1 MARSSL
7 QTSWLTDSAEG
18 APLVPPTHQRPSQGQ
33 CGGFVDRAVGHGDG
47 VAQAARSG
55 ARAAR
60 VGGGAG
66 GNSARRCASVGAGPH
81 DRSPRTPELHRPPR
95 TGIAKK
101 KSATSVGS
109 RSAAPAPAAGSVCWR
124 SSLSRRAPRAR
135 ETAARVVNALP
146 WPCCCDR
153 GVGEADRLARR
164 RRGQRPKLAPP
175 SALAALDQAK
185 SKSAAAAPVQSSG
198 RIRRRRLAREEWRK
212 ERLTKAGRRRLVWR
226 FGLPDRSCR
235 PRREALNGV
244 TERREPSAAWRSRQS

>member
-124 SSLSRRAPRAR
+124 NSRRRFPRAR
-135 ETAARVVNALP
+135 GAPTLR
-146 WPCCCDR
+146 
-153 GVGEADRLARR
+153 ARR
-164 RRGQRPKLAPP
+164 
-175 SALAALDQAK
+175 
-185 SKSAAAAPVQSSG
+185 SG
-198 RIRRRRLAREEWRK
+198 FANTAIA
-212 ERLTKAGRRRLVWR
+212 
-226 FGLPDRSCR
+226 
-235 PRREALNGV
+235 NG
-244 TERREPSAAWRSRQS
+244 TA

>member
-1 MARSSL
+1 MTVESVCILALLRGRAVL
-7 QTSWLTDSAEG
+7 
-18 APLVPPTHQRPSQGQ
+18 QGQ

-66 GNSARRCASVGAGPH
+66 GNSARQCASVGAGPH

-124 SSLSRRAPRAR
+124 SSLGRRAPRAR
-135 ETAARVVNALP
+135 ETAARVVNARPDGSANSRRNRHDPL
-146 WPCCCDR
+146 DR
-153 GVGEADRLARR
+153 QDDARN
-164 RRGQRPKLAPP
+164 P
-175 SALAALDQAK
+175 
-185 SKSAAAAPVQSSG
+185 
-198 RIRRRRLAREEWRK
+198 
-212 ERLTKAGRRRLVWR
+212 AG
-226 FGLPDRSCR
+226 
-235 PRREALNGV
+235 N
-244 TERREPSAAWRSRQS
+244 

>member
-101 KSATSVGS
+101 KSATSLGS
-109 RSAAPAPAAGSVCWR
+109 RSAARFPRHAGIP
-124 SSLSRRAPRAR
+124 LS
-135 ETAARVVNALP
+135 
-146 WPCCCDR
+146 WHR
-153 GVGEADRLARR
+153 G
-164 RRGQRPKLAPP
+164 
-175 SALAALDQAK
+175 
-185 SKSAAAAPVQSSG
+185 
-198 RIRRRRLAREEWRK
+198 LAREP
-212 ERLTKAGRRRLVWR
+212 L
-226 FGLPDRSCR
+226 SSSISR
-235 PRREALNGV
+235 P
-244 TERREPSAAWRSRQS
+244 PKRQSSLALRKHL

>member
-124 SSLSRRAPRAR
+124 SSLGRRAPRAR
-135 ETAARVVNALP
+135 ETAARVVNARARGHTVSNLP
-146 WPCCCDR
+146 AIATWTPY
-153 GVGEADRLARR
+153 LAVWVLSTRR
-164 RRGQRPKLAPP
+164 PPNRSGQTDLQQLRRG
-175 SALAALDQAK
+175 D
-185 SKSAAAAPVQSSG
+185 
-198 RIRRRRLAREEWRK
+198 
-212 ERLTKAGRRRLVWR
+212 
-226 FGLPDRSCR
+226 GL
-235 PRREALNGV
+235 
-244 TERREPSAAWRSRQS
+244 

>member
-7 QTSWLTDSAEG
+7 QTSWLTDSAEKG

-124 SSLSRRAPRAR
+124 SSLGRRAPRAR
-135 ETAARVVNALP
+135 FAAIFLLYRELENTRLIDVVGALTIFAVVT
-146 WPCCCDR
+146 R
-153 GVGEADRLARR
+153 
-164 RRGQRPKLAPP
+164 
-175 SALAALDQAK
+175 
-185 SKSAAAAPVQSSG
+185 
-198 RIRRRRLAREEWRK
+198 AREVGRAMPTDLLEPP
-212 ERLTKAGRRRLVWR
+212 GRRC
-226 FGLPDRSCR
+226 GC
-235 PRREALNGV
+235 
-244 TERREPSAAWRSRQS
+244 

>member
-101 KSATSVGS
+101 KSATSLGS

-124 SSLSRRAPRAR
+124 SSLGRRAPRAR
-135 ETAARVVNALP
+135 ETAARVVNAVP
-146 WPCCCDR
+146 TVSAAEFGDR
-153 GVGEADRLARR
+153 CRR
-164 RRGQRPKLAPP
+164 PGTSLRSTGAVTIAAVPTRRSRCHHRSHRPSSIVAPNRNLQTKNP
-175 SALAALDQAK
+175 LKRTGAGAAGDLTIVRP
-185 SKSAAAAPVQSSG
+185 AAAAPPGRPEQVGLRQSS
-198 RIRRRRLAREEWRK
+198 LESARASR
-212 ERLTKAGRRRLVWR
+212 AG
-226 FGLPDRSCR
+226 
-235 PRREALNGV
+235 NGG
-244 TERREPSAAWRSRQS
+244 ESG

>member
-81 DRSPRTPELHRPPR
+81 DRSPRTPELHVRPEPELQKR
-95 TGIAKK
+95 NRRP
-101 KSATSVGS
+101 
-109 RSAAPAPAAGSVCWR
+109 RSAAA
-124 SSLSRRAPRAR
+124 
-135 ETAARVVNALP
+135 
-146 WPCCCDR
+146 
-153 GVGEADRLARR
+153 ARR
-164 RRGQRPKLAPP
+164 RRRLPGRSAGGARWVGAPLARG
-175 SALAALDQAK
+175 K
-185 SKSAAAAPVQSSG
+185 
-198 RIRRRRLAREEWRK
+198 RRREWLTPSPGRVVAIGVLAK
-212 ERLTKAGRRRLVWR
+212 PTA
-226 FGLPDRSCR
+226 
-235 PRREALNGV
+235 
-244 TERREPSAAWRSRQS
+244 

>member
-101 KSATSVGS
+101 KSATSLGS

-124 SSLSRRAPRAR
+124 SSLGRRAPRAR

-175 SALAALDQAK
+175 VSA
-185 SKSAAAAPVQSSG
+185 
-198 RIRRRRLAREEWRK
+198 R
-212 ERLTKAGRRRLVWR
+212 
-226 FGLPDRSCR
+226 R
-235 PRREALNGV
+235 PRSSQIEIGGGRPGPKLGPDTAPPPRARGMAKRAVNEARSQNGK
-244 TERREPSAAWRSRQS
+244 PQSL